1 LILVSFL
8 NKFYQI
14 SVEYTPFRQE
24 EKMKKNPEKMIV
36 VPVDGSEN
44 ALKSLDYINRIFGP
58 KHNLRLSLVYLLP
71 KLPSFLVEESKK
83 SRQTMKQLLEL
94 EKRSGQMAERILADA
109 KDRLMKIGFTQ
120 KAVEAVFRKIEVG
133 VARDICGWAEKHKK
147 ADAIIISSRGRS
159 RLEDFFTGEIANKVL
174 DYAKVCPVWMVKGTV
189 KSKDVLLAVDNSQN
203 AMRAVDHAGFML
215 AGTDVNV
222 TVFHSKRD
230 LRRFVPKEVLQEFPG
245 VQKFWQRKAGDVVA
259 PYMEKACEMLS
270 QAGLAESQI
279 SVKLVDGSRSAA
291 RDILEE
297 AEESAIGTIVLGR
310 KGSSA
315 VKDYA
320 MGSITRKVL
329 DRASDLAVCIVS

>member
-1 LILVSFL
+1 M
-8 NKFYQI
+8 
-14 SVEYTPFRQE
+14 T
-24 EKMKKNPEKMIV
+24 KNPEKMIV

-83 SRQTMKQLLEL
+83 SRQTVKQLLEI

-189 KSKDVLLAVDNSQN
+189 KSKDVLLAVDNSEN

-245 VQKFWQRKAGDVVA
+245 VHKFWQRKAGDVVA
-259 PYMEKACEMLS
+259 PYMKKACEMLS
-270 QAGLAESQI
+270 QARLAENKI

-291 RDILEE
+291 RDILEQS
-297 AEESAIGTIVLGR
+297 EESAIGTIVLGR